1 MLQALVKFNPE
12 TEGKLNK
19 YKKISTFI
27 IALLTS
33 SFISM
38 YYVTHNIFLLEILP
52 YLIFGYLFCDSF
64 VTKGAPMIHHICGLI
79 CSYNSI
85 KYFSK
90 GYEQLHFLTIFNTEI
105 STVFL
110 IIKEWMD
117 EYNFKKSITHIILYN
132 INDLLFLSSFFKLRI
147 YDFYNLFQNPET
159 YKIVN
164 GYTNDKPITKASVY
178 IGLYGLFIVNIY
190 WFSIICKKLYKQIIV
205 KFLPFINNKRVS
217 EFILTFSFFVN
228 FYIAYL
234 N

>member
-132 INDLLFLSSFFKLRI
+132 INDFII
-147 YDFYNLFQNPET
+147 YS
-159 YKIVN
+159 KIQ
-164 GYTNDKPITKASVY
+164 KHIK
-178 IGLYGLFIVNIY
+178 
-190 WFSIICKKLYKQIIV
+190 
-205 KFLPFINNKRVS
+205 
-217 EFILTFSFFVN
+217 
-228 FYIAYL
+228 
-234 N
+234 